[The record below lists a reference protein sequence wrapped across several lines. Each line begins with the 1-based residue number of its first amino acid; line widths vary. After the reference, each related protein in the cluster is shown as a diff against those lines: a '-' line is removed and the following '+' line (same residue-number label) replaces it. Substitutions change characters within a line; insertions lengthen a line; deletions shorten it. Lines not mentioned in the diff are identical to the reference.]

1 MENAVI
7 IVTLYIYIYIS
18 YILPTQKVHLP
29 DYAHYVYRIV
39 GQSGERHNLT
49 NKIKSRGTTLTL
61 TWMEY

>member
-39 GQSGERHNLT
+39 GQSGESYTLKKQSMLLFNNLT
-49 NKIKSRGTTLTL
+49 HK
-61 TWMEY
+61 